1 MIKIESNKENNTH
14 RILLRPNR
22 STSWRLSL
30 FFIGFIA
37 VTCLSIGIAFA
48 FLGATLILPFAG
60 LEVLFVSICVYL
72 VLRNSYRQEVIIMTQ
87 DKLRIESGIGKSEK
101 IIEYFRMWSYLLVE
115 RPSHPWYPAHIVVTS
130 KGDRVPVGDFLTDDE
145 KEELVVGLETIIDSF
160 NKDPIISD

>member
-22 STSWRLSL
+22 STSWRLSI
-30 FFIGFIA
+30 FFIGFL
-37 VTCLSIGIAFA
+37 VLTCLSIGIAFA

-60 LEVLFVSICVYL
+60 LEVIFISICVYL
-72 VLRNSYRQEVIIMTQ
+72 VLLNSYRQEVIVITQ

-115 RPSHPWYPAHIVVTS
+115 RPRHPWYPAHIVVTS
-130 KGDRVPVGDFLTDDE
+130 KGERVPVGDFLTEDE
-145 KEELVVGLETIIDSF
+145 KEELVIGLETIINSF
-160 NKDPIISD
+160 NKDLIISD